1 MYEEASYVFYYGG
14 LKQIHLGRLIMAPNI
29 PPRYGFYGLGGLSIA
44 FGLQHAVFEGD
55 GIGTLLESMIIW
67 ILAIVVLR
75 TAYNLSESNVSHS
88 GQWRSFCL
96 SIGVS
101 LSFALLAVIVWLIW
115 HLEGSP
121 AELSFLV
128 SFAST
133 LGVAVGT
140 RGSLYAVETQETLK
154 QAQELSKLLQINQ
167 RVMRHNV
174 RNELSIVLG
183 YLDELERDTTASAR
197 EQKLTIIRKRLE
209 SLLDNAER
217 TRQLVSIWE
226 EKEKRELDLT
236 QVIEEQ
242 QARIH
247 EEHPDRTI
255 TTDLPKSCRVRVNAA
270 FSLAIE
276 EAIENAFEHNP
287 ADTAVSV
294 AVKEDRDSEVV
305 IEIEDTGEGIPS
317 VDQEAIN
324 TSEETPL
331 IHTLGLG
338 LWVIYWVAEMSDG
351 RVEIKDKEPQGTIVR
366 IILPQN
372 RSGPVDSYW

>member
-1 MYEEASYVFYYGG
+1 
-14 LKQIHLGRLIMAPNI
+14 MAPNI
-29 PPRYGFYGLGGLSIA
+29 SPRYGFYGLGGLCIA
-44 FGLQHAVFEGD
+44 LGLQHAVFEGD
-55 GIGTLLESMIIW
+55 GIGTLLESLIIW

-75 TAYNLSESNVSHS
+75 TAYNLSESNISHS
-88 GQWRSFCL
+88 GQWRSFYL

-101 LSFALLAVIVWLIW
+101 ISFALLAVIVWLIW

-140 RGSLYAVETQETLK
+140 RGSLYAIETQETLK
-154 QAQELSKLLQINQ
+154 EAQELSKLLQINQ

-236 QVIEEQ
+236 KVIEAQ
-242 QARIH
+242 QARVQ
-247 EEHPDRTI
+247 EEYPDRTL
-255 TTDLPKSCRVRVNAA
+255 TTDLPESCRVRVNSA

-294 AVKEDRDSEVV
+294 VVKEDRDSEVV
-305 IEIEDTGEGIPS
+305 IEIKDTGEGIPS

-366 IILPQN
+366 IILPQS
-372 RSGPVDSYW
+372 RSGPIDSYW